1 MVPGG
6 WKYTLALS
14 LAWAGFAWGQTSE
27 VSKTSEV
34 WPSSKSDQPVDWHQ
48 SWDKPYSTPPEV
60 PEDTKQP
67 TTHHSPLTTHPTV
80 PAKPVSREST
90 SVELPE
96 MQINSNPSPHLSP
109 NRGGTGGDVGWI
121 TFDPLEPG
129 SPSPLG
135 GEGGVRGNTES
146 EWITWTRNAGYETA
160 DELSHDVHLIFQ
172 DYGNYFSWSGIGQI
186 ALGVA
191 VAAPIA
197 NTSADLSFRNWYQRH
212 QRDPWEESYAYSIKN
227 AGEYTYA
234 LPAYFAIAIGGKA
247 MQGLD
252 SAIYDDGSVL
262 GEVGGVASEWGG
274 RCIRAL
280 AVGTPMVGALQIG
293 LGSTRP
299 GLGSSYWNP
308 LNASHGV
315 SGHAYVG
322 SIPFLTAA
330 SMTDSVFLQVPL
342 IAASCLTGWSRIQT
356 DDHYLSQ
363 VALGW
368 WMGYLAVRSVNR
380 TQDEERAIEFLP
392 GSSEGPGVS
401 MLLRY

>member
-1 MVPGG
+1 M
-6 WKYTLALS
+6 
-14 LAWAGFAWGQTSE
+14 
-27 VSKTSEV
+27 
-34 WPSSKSDQPVDWHQ
+34 
-48 SWDKPYSTPPEV
+48 
-60 PEDTKQP
+60 
-67 TTHHSPLTTHPTV
+67 
-80 PAKPVSREST
+80 SRET
-90 SVELPE
+90 LPLELPE
-96 MQINSNPSPHLSP
+96 MQVDKGFSPPSSV
-109 NRGGTGGDVGWI
+109 GTGEI
-121 TFDPLEPG
+121 IFEPLDLPKSE
-129 SPSPLG
+129 STSDW
-135 GEGGVRGNTES
+135 TE
-146 EWITWTRNAGYETA
+146 WTRKAGWETA
-160 DELSHDVHLIFQ
+160 DLFSHDLHLIFQ
-172 DYGNYFSWSGIGQI
+172 DYGNYWSWNGIGQI

-191 VAAPIA
+191 AAAPIA

-212 QRDPWEESYAYSIKN
+212 QKDPWEESYAYSIKN

-234 LPAYFAIAIGGKA
+234 LPAYFAIAIAGKGLE
-247 MQGLD
+247 GLD
-252 SAIYDDGSVL
+252 SLVSDDGSL
-262 GEVGGVASEWGG
+262 MGEVGLVTNEWGQ

-280 AVGTPMVGALQIG
+280 AVGTPMVGVLQIG

-330 SMTDSVFLQVPL
+330 AMTDSPYLQVPL
-342 IAASCLTGWSRIQT
+342 YLASCLTGWSRIQT

-363 VALGW
+363 VILGW

-380 TQDEERAIEFLP
+380 TQDEERGIEFLP